1 MTDSSSAG
9 KKIRQIRE
17 AEGIGRTQL
26 AEMIG
31 VPYNT
36 LTNYEMKGIQMTE
49 RSLMLFTSHPRF
61 QKYTLWLMTGQT
73 APAAGQIAPPLSPDG
88 HDETKLRQSDQK
100 VG

>member
-73 APAAGQIAPPLSPDG
+73 APAAGQIAPSLSPDG
-88 HDETKLRQSDQK
+88 HGSKTLPRSDRDA
-100 VG
+100 G